1 MIHHPCGRT
10 TRHRTAAIQAVHNA
24 TSRHGSRAKRPTR
37 PAPAPA
43 DFPHPW
49 WQSPGVTSR
58 HDGVSCCCVS
68 RRRAGVARTCTPGGV
83 RCVRAA
89 GVPSPTWWRL
99 VRAWGNPAGGGVL
112 IHHECGVGLC
122 VHTPGGGVR
131 DADGVWRPVCG
142 SCTSLVGEVTTVGD
156 HDAGRRP
163 ANTLPA
169 RSSILSQGWCGPAPD
184 ARHLPAHPPGHHAAH
199 RRTMQRI
206 VHTTEH
212 TAHTP
217 HAASPQR
224 GRALVMRPAP
234 ACRSGRGGAG
244 YRRAPLAAARVLG
257 VVTRW
262 SGGCGWWRCP
272 RWC

>member
-89 GVPSPTWWRL
+89 GVPSPTWWGL

-122 VHTPGGGVR
+122 VHTPGV
-131 DADGVWRPVCG
+131 VC
-142 SCTSLVGEVTTVGD
+142 VTRT
-156 HDAGRRP
+156 
-163 ANTLPA
+163 
-169 RSSILSQGWCGPAPD
+169 WCGVPCAVR
-184 ARHLPAHPPGHHAAH
+184 ARHWWVRSPRLVTMMRAAGPRTPCLPGAAPCPRDGAVRHPTHVTSQRTHPGTTQHTDAPCNGSSTPRNTPPTPRT
-199 RRTMQRI
+199 RRAPNGG
-206 VHTTEH
+206 ELLLCGL
-212 TAHTP
+212 P
-217 HAASPQR
+217 P
-224 GRALVMRPAP
+224 RAGP
-234 ACRSGRGGAG
+234 GGAG
-244 YRRAPLAAARVLG
+244 YRRAPLAAARE
-257 VVTRW
+257 TT
-262 SGGCGWWRCP
+262 
-272 RWC
+272 